1 MKAAQ
6 GGSVM
11 IIYADILVVLN
22 VLTDY
27 LLLRCCS
34 TVRHVPVC
42 RGRLLAGALVG
53 GLSSL
58 QMLLP
63 VQGMAATALSLL
75 SAAAVCLTA
84 FGFGSIRQFLRN
96 GLCFML
102 LAFAYSAGMYALWF
116 LLHPDKMY
124 WHGGYVYFD
133 ISPMHFVV
141 LTLLT
146 DGLLTMSQKW
156 RQNRERKEG
165 RILRIQM
172 THEGK
177 STCGRGLADSG
188 NLLREPISGCPV
200 IIADEK
206 LLVCIRPQLA
216 HPEHLTGVD
225 AVCTGFRMVQF
236 HTMNGGGCM
245 AACRV
250 EEITS
255 PDAELLPASALYA
268 AACPGLKERTG
279 WDFILPESALVQHTE
294 RGIRNEQKNH
304 AVASS
309 MDGAMDAGRKN
320 GHVHQRC
327 RRTAGTVDGRR
338 GTGDDGATADRR
350 QRCSGGADYP

>member
-1 MKAAQ
+1 
-6 GGSVM
+6 M

-27 LLLRCCS
+27 LLLRCCGA
-34 TVRHVPVC
+34 VRHLPVR
-42 RGRLLAGALVG
+42 RGRLLAGALLG
-53 GLSSL
+53 GVFSL

-63 VQGMAATALSLL
+63 VQGIMATVLAVGN
-75 SAAAVCLTA
+75 AAAVCLTA

-96 GLCFML
+96 GLCFMG

-116 LLHPDKMY
+116 FLRPNGMY

-133 ISPMHFVV
+133 ISPLHFVV

-146 DGLLTMSQKW
+146 DGLLTMVRKW
-156 RQNRERKEG
+156 LQNRERKEG

-177 STCGRGLADSG
+177 SVCGRGLADSG

-200 IIADEK
+200 IIADEN
-206 LLVCIRPQLA
+206 LLVRIRPQLA
-216 HPEHLTGVD
+216 HPECLTGAE
-225 AVCTGFRMVQF
+225 AVCAGFRMVQF

-245 AACRV
+245 SACRV

-255 PDAELLPASALYA
+255 PDAALLPASALYA

-304 AVASS
+304 AAAPAV
-309 MDGAMDAGRKN
+309 DGAMGTGRKN
-320 GHVHQRC
+320 GDVHQRC
-327 RRTAGTVDGRR
+327 RCTAGTI
-338 GTGDDGATADRR
+338 DR
-350 QRCSGGADYP
+350 